1 MQTFSDWFSTQ
12 ALPHLKKL
20 KGKKVLIGDN
30 LSSHLSAEVIQKC
43 EENEIAFC
51 FLPPNSTHK
60 LQPLDVSFFHPLKT
74 AWRKILLSRKRACRN
89 KASSFTKDMF
99 PLLLSKLHK
108 DISKN
113 AASNIKAGFLKCG
126 LSPLNKEKVLACLPN
141 ERCSVSAGTVEES
154 AAAIDDSLVSLLGEM
169 RYGDTG
175 KKKAKRRKVD
185 IEPGKSVGS
194 SDLPQASTT
203 PIPVVTSCNSHQD
216 DVDLNQP
223 TDHDEDSSSES
234 QKEGGDIDVS
244 QLKSG
249 DFVIFNYEGEL
260 FPGQVSEVK
269 EDGCN
274 IKSLVK
280 SGVDWKWPKHEDLM
294 FYSLCDI
301 ITKINCP
308 KEKKRGILA
317 VPELADKWGA
327 L

>member
-1 MQTFSDWFSTQ
+1 M
-12 ALPHLKKL
+12 
-20 KGKKVLIGDN
+20 LIGDN

-60 LQPLDVSFFHPLKT
+60 LQPLDVAFFRPLKT
-74 AWRKILLSRKRACRN
+74 AWRRILLSRKRACRN
-89 KASSFTKDMF
+89 KASSFAKDTF

-108 DISKN
+108 DISIN
-113 AASNIKAGFLKCG
+113 AANNLKAGFLKCG

-141 ERCSVSAGTVEES
+141 ERRSLSAGTIEEA

-169 RYGDTG
+169 RYGVDPG
-175 KKKAKRRKVD
+175 KKQAKRRKVD
-185 IEPGKSVGS
+185 IEPGKSVSS
-194 SDLPQASTT
+194 SDLPQAA
-203 PIPVVTSCNSHQD
+203 PIPVVTSCNSQD

-223 TDHDEDSSSES
+223 SDHDEDSSSES
-234 QKEGGDIDVS
+234 QMEGGDIDVG

-280 SGVDWKWPKHEDLM
+280 SGVDWKWPKRDDLM
-294 FYSLCDI
+294 FYPLCDI
-301 ITKINCP
+301 STKINCP
-308 KEKKRGILA
+308 REKKRGVFA